1 MVSFISIVFVILLLA
16 GIPICFVLGTTTL
29 LSFLNQNGLQF
40 MPMLA
45 QRIFAGM
52 DMYVLLAIPLFIL
65 AGQVMG
71 EAGLTGSIIKFS
83 DAILGR
89 LRGGLGYV
97 NIWASVFFGGI
108 SGAPIADVASIGSI
122 MIPAMEKQGYDLE
135 FSAAI
140 TASSSIIGAMIPP
153 SILMIIYASVMN
165 MSVAAMFAGGIV
177 PGLAVAVILMGLC
190 AYYSKKRSYPKRE
203 EKISLGEFLTISKTA
218 IIPLT
223 MPLIIIGGILTG
235 IFSPTES
242 AGVAAAYGFFAGL
255 LMRTLT
261 LSKIKII
268 LTNTVITASTIL
280 FLIAT
285 AKTLSW
291 LLTMEMIP
299 QTIAGFFSTATTNKY
314 LFLFLVNMLLFV
326 VGMVMD
332 PGVAII
338 ILGPVL
344 APTAIQLGISPL
356 HFALIMTINLIVG
369 LVTPPLGFALY
380 TTCSV
385 ADISLESL
393 TKALMPF
400 VAVEVGFVFLVTYVP
415 SLTLYIPRILGLSM

>member
-1 MVSFISIVFVILLLA
+1 MVSFITIVFVILLLA
-16 GIPICFVLGTTTL
+16 GIPICFVLGATTL

-122 MIPAMEKQGYDLE
+122 MIPAMEKQGYDRE

-177 PGLAVAVILMGLC
+177 PGLAVAVILMVLC

-203 EKISLGEFLTISKTA
+203 EKISLRDFLAISKTA
-218 IIPLT
+218 IVPLT
-223 MPLIIIGGILTG
+223 MPFIIIGGILTG

-299 QTIAGFFSTATTNKY
+299 QTIAGFFTNVTTNRY
-314 LFLFLVNMLLFV
+314 IFLFMVNMLLFV

-344 APTAIQLGISPL
+344 APTAIQLGIFPL

-393 TKALMPF
+393 TKAMMPF

-415 SLTLYIPRILGLSM
+415 SLTMFIPKILGLSM

>member
-1 MVSFISIVFVILLLA
+1 
-16 GIPICFVLGTTTL
+16 
-29 LSFLNQNGLQF
+29 
-40 MPMLA
+40 
-45 QRIFAGM
+45 
-52 DMYVLLAIPLFIL
+52 
-65 AGQVMG
+65 MG
-71 EAGLTGSIIKFS
+71 EAGLIDSIVKFS

-89 LRGGLGYV
+89 LRGGLSYV
-97 NIWASVFFGGI
+97 NVLASVFFGGI

-122 MIPAMEKQGYDLE
+122 MIPAMEKQGYDRE
-135 FSAAI
+135 FSAAV

-153 SILMIIYASVMN
+153 SILMIIYAAVMN
-165 MSVAAMFAGGIV
+165 TSVAAMFAGGII
-177 PGLAVAVILMGLC
+177 PGLLVAIILMGLC

-203 EKISLGEFLTISKTA
+203 DKISFNEFITICKTA
-218 IIPLT
+218 IISLT
-223 MPLIIIGGILTG
+223 MPFIILGGILTG
-235 IFSPTES
+235 IFSPTEA
-242 AGVAAAYGFFAGL
+242 AGVAAAYGFLAGL

-261 LSKIKII
+261 FSKIKVL
-268 LTNTVITASTIL
+268 LTNTVITSSVIL

-291 LLTMEMIP
+291 LLTIEMIP
-299 QTIAGFFSTATTNKY
+299 QTIASLFAQVTTNRY
-314 LFLFLVNMLLFV
+314 FFLFLVNILLFI
-326 VGMVMD
+326 VGMLMD

-400 VAVEVGFVFLVTYVP
+400 VAVEVVFVFLVTYFP
-415 SLTLYIPRILGLSM
+415 PITLFIPKILGLIT

>member
-1 MVSFISIVFVILLLA
+1 MFLILLA
-16 GIPICFVLGTTTL
+16 IGIPICFVLGSTTL
-29 LSFLNQNGLQF
+29 LAMFYKKEPLFFL
-40 MPMLA
+40 MLS

-71 EAGLTGSIIKFS
+71 GAGLTDSIVRFS
-83 DAILGR
+83 DALLGR
-89 LRGGLGYV
+89 LRGGLSYV
-97 NIWASVFFGGI
+97 NVCASVFFGGI

-122 MIPAMEKQGYDLE
+122 LIPAMEKEGYDLD

-165 MSVAAMFAGGIV
+165 ISVAAMFAGGII
-177 PGLAVAVILMGLC
+177 PGLLVAGILMALC
-190 AYYSKKRSYPKRE
+190 AYYSKKKNYPKRE
-203 EKISLGEFLTISKTA
+203 HRISFREFVSISKTA

-223 MPLIIIGGILTG
+223 MPFIIIGGILTG
-235 IFSPTES
+235 VFSPTEA
-242 AGVAAAYGFFAGL
+242 AGVAAAYGFLAGV
-255 LMRTLT
+255 LMKTLT
-261 LSKIKII
+261 LSKVKTI
-268 LTNTVITASTIL
+268 LVNTVVTSSVIL

-285 AKTLSW
+285 AKTMSW

-299 QTIAGFFSTATTNKY
+299 QRIAAMFMSVTTNTY

-344 APTAIQLGISPL
+344 APTAVQLGISSL

-380 TTCSV
+380 TTCGI
-385 ADISLESL
+385 AKISLERL
-393 TKALMPF
+393 TRTLIPF
-400 VAVEVGFVFLVTYVP
+400 VAVEMGAVFLVTYVP
-415 SLTLYIPRILGLSM
+415 FLTLFIPKMLGLAT

>member
-1 MVSFISIVFVILLLA
+1 
-16 GIPICFVLGTTTL
+16 
-29 LSFLNQNGLQF
+29 
-40 MPMLA
+40 MLA

-71 EAGLTGSIIKFS
+71 EAGLTDSIVRFS

-97 NIWASVFFGGI
+97 NVSASIFFGGI
-108 SGAPIADVASIGSI
+108 SGSPIADVASVGSI
-122 MIPAMEKQGYDLE
+122 MIPAMEKQGYDRE

-140 TASSSIIGAMIPP
+140 TAASSIIGALIPP
-153 SILMIIYASVMN
+153 SILMIIYASVMS
-165 MSVAAMFAGGIV
+165 MSVAAMFAGGIM
-177 PGLAVAVILMGLC
+177 PGLFVAIILMGLC

-203 EKISLGEFLTISKTA
+203 DKISFKEFITICKTA
-218 IIPLT
+218 VIPMT
-223 MPLIIIGGILTG
+223 MPFIIIGGILSG

-242 AGVAAAYGFFAGL
+242 AGVAAAYGFLAGL

-261 LSKIKII
+261 FSKIKVI
-268 LTNTVITASTIL
+268 LINTVITSSTIL

-299 QTIAGFFSTATTNKY
+299 QTIAAFFTQATTSPY
-314 LFLFLVNMLLFV
+314 IFLFLVNILLFI
-326 VGMVMD
+326 VGMLMD

-344 APTAIQLGISPL
+344 APTAVELGISPL

-380 TTCSV
+380 TTCGV

-393 TKALMPF
+393 TKALLPF
-400 VAVEVGFVFLVTYVP
+400 VAVEIGFVFLVTYIP
-415 SLTLYIPRILGLSM
+415 PITLFIPKILGLVM

>member
-1 MVSFISIVFVILLLA
+1 LA
-16 GIPICFVLGTTTL
+16 GIPICFVLGATTL

-71 EAGLTGSIIKFS
+71 EAGLTSSIIKFS

-165 MSVAAMFAGGIV
+165 MSVAAMFAGGII

-203 EKISLGEFLTISKTA
+203 EKISFREFLTISKTA
-218 IIPLT
+218 IIPMT

-268 LTNTVITASTIL
+268 LTNTVIISSTIL

-299 QTIAGFFSTATTNKY
+299 QTIAGFFSNVTNNKY
-314 LFLFLVNMLLFV
+314 LFLFMVNMLLFV

-344 APTAIQLGISPL
+344 VPTAIQLGISPL

-393 TKALMPF
+393 TKTLMPF

-415 SLTLYIPRILGLSM
+415 SLTMFIPRILGLSM

>member
-1 MVSFISIVFVILLLA
+1 
-16 GIPICFVLGTTTL
+16 
-29 LSFLNQNGLQF
+29 
-40 MPMLA
+40 
-45 QRIFAGM
+45 
-52 DMYVLLAIPLFIL
+52 
-65 AGQVMG
+65 MG
-71 EAGLTGSIIKFS
+71 EAGLTDNIVKFS

-97 NIWASVFFGGI
+97 NVSASVFFGGI

-140 TASSSIIGAMIPP
+140 TATSSIIGAMIPP
-153 SILMIIYASVMN
+153 SILMIIYAAVMN
-165 MSVAAMFAGGIV
+165 MSVAAMFAGGII
-177 PGLAVAVILMGLC
+177 PGLSVAIILMGLC

-203 EKISLGEFLTISKTA
+203 DKISFNEFITICKTA
-218 IIPLT
+218 SISLT
-223 MPLIIIGGILTG
+223 MPFIIIGGILTG
-235 IFSPTES
+235 IFSPTEA
-242 AGVAAAYGFFAGL
+242 AGVAAAYGFLAGL

-261 LSKIKII
+261 FSKIKAL
-268 LTNTVITASTIL
+268 LTNTVIISSVIL

-299 QTIAGFFSTATTNKY
+299 QTIAGFFTQVTANRY
-314 LFLFLVNMLLFV
+314 LFLFLVNILLFI

-344 APTAIQLGISPL
+344 APTAVQLGISPL

-385 ADISLESL
+385 ADISLERL
-393 TKALMPF
+393 TKAVMPF
-400 VAVEVGFVFLVTYVP
+400 VAVEVGFVFLVTYFP
-415 SLTLYIPRILGLSM
+415 PITLFIPKILGLIT

>member
-16 GIPICFVLGTTTL
+16 GIPICFVLGATTL

-71 EAGLTGSIIKFS
+71 EAGLTSSIIKFS

-89 LRGGLGYV
+89 LRGGLSYV
-97 NIWASVFFGGI
+97 NVWASVFFGGI

-165 MSVAAMFAGGIV
+165 MSVAAMFAGGII
-177 PGLAVAVILMGLC
+177 PGLVVAVILMGLC

-203 EKISLGEFLTISKTA
+203 EKISFREFLTISKTA
-218 IIPLT
+218 IIPMT

-268 LTNTVITASTIL
+268 LTNTVIISSTIL

-299 QTIAGFFSTATTNKY
+299 QTIAGFFSNVTNNKY
-314 LFLFLVNMLLFV
+314 LFLFMVNMLLFV

-393 TKALMPF
+393 TKSLMPF

-415 SLTLYIPRILGLSM
+415 SLTMFIPRILGLSM

>member
-1 MVSFISIVFVILLLA
+1 MVAFISIVFVILLFC
-16 GIPICFVLGTTTL
+16 GIPICFVLGSTTL
-29 LSFLNQNGLQF
+29 LGFIYKDEPTFLL
-40 MPMLA
+40 MLA
-45 QRIFAGM
+45 QRIFSGM

-71 EAGLTGSIIKFS
+71 GAGLTDSIVKFS
-83 DAILGR
+83 DALLGR
-89 LRGGLGYV
+89 LRGGLAYV
-97 NIWASVFFGGI
+97 NVSASVFFGGI

-122 MIPAMEKQGYDLE
+122 LIPAMEKEGYDLD

-165 MSVAAMFAGGIV
+165 ISVAAMFAGGIL
-177 PGLAVAVILMGLC
+177 PGLLVALILMVIC
-190 AYYSKKRSYPKRE
+190 AVYSKKKSYPKRE
-203 EKISLGEFLTISKTA
+203 YKLTIREFISICKKA

-223 MPLIIIGGILTG
+223 MPIIIIGGILTG
-235 IFSPTES
+235 VFSPTEA
-242 AGVAAAYGFFAGL
+242 AGVAAGYGFLAGF
-255 LMRTLT
+255 LMKTLT
-261 LSKIKII
+261 FQKIRTIFF
-268 LTNTVITASTIL
+268 NTVTTSSAIL

-285 AKTLSW
+285 AKAMSW

-299 QTIAGFFSTATTNKY
+299 QKIAATFIGVTSSPY
-314 LFLFLVNMLLFV
+314 LYLFLVNMLLFA

-344 APTAIQLGISPL
+344 SPTAIQIGISPL
-356 HFALIMTINLIVG
+356 HFALVMTINLIVG

-380 TTCSV
+380 TTCGV
-385 ADISLESL
+385 ANISLERL
-393 TKALMPF
+393 TRTLIPF
-400 VAVEVGFVFLVTYVP
+400 VAVEVGAVFLVTYFP
-415 SLTLYIPRILGLSM
+415 FFTLFIPRMLGLSQ

>member
-1 MVSFISIVFVILLLA
+1 MILFITSVFLILLIA
-16 GIPICFVLGTTTL
+16 GIPICFVLGSTTL
-29 LSFLNQNGLQF
+29 LSMLHKNQPQFFL
-40 MPMLA
+40 MLS

-71 EAGLTGSIIKFS
+71 GAGLTDSIVKFS
-83 DAILGR
+83 DALLGR
-89 LRGGLGYV
+89 LRGGLSYV
-97 NIWASVFFGGI
+97 NVAASVFFGGI

-122 MIPAMEKQGYDLE
+122 LIPAMEKEGYDLD

-165 MSVAAMFAGGIV
+165 ISVAAMFAGGII
-177 PGLAVAVILMGLC
+177 PGLLVAGILMVLC
-190 AYYSKKRSYPKRE
+190 AYYSKKKNYPKRE
-203 EKISLGEFLTISKTA
+203 HKISLIQFLIIVKTA

-223 MPLIIIGGILTG
+223 MPFIIIGGILSG
-235 IFSPTES
+235 VFSPTEA
-242 AGVAAAYGFFAGL
+242 AGVAAAYGFLAGI
-255 LMRTLT
+255 LMRTLSF
-261 LSKIKII
+261 SKIKAI
-268 LTNTVITASTIL
+268 LVNTVITSSIIL

-285 AKTLSW
+285 AKTMSW

-299 QTIAGFFSTATTNKY
+299 QRIAATFMGVTTNAY
-314 LFLFLVNMLLFV
+314 IFLFLVNMLLFV

-344 APTAIQLGISPL
+344 APTAVQLGISPL

-380 TTCSV
+380 TTCGI
-385 ADISLESL
+385 ADISLEKL
-393 TKALMPF
+393 TKTLIPF
-400 VAVEVGFVFLVTYVP
+400 VVVEMGAVFLVTYVP
-415 SLTLYIPRILGLSM
+415 SLTLFIPRILGLAT

>member
-1 MVSFISIVFVILLLA
+1 
-16 GIPICFVLGTTTL
+16 
-29 LSFLNQNGLQF
+29 

-71 EAGLTGSIIKFS
+71 EAGLTDSIVKFS

-97 NIWASVFFGGI
+97 NVLASVFFGGI

-122 MIPAMEKQGYDLE
+122 MIPAMKKQGYDLE

-140 TASSSIIGAMIPP
+140 TAASSIIGAMIPP

-165 MSVAAMFAGGIV
+165 MSVAAMFAGGII
-177 PGLAVAVILMGLC
+177 PGLVVAIILMGLC

-203 EKISLGEFLTISKTA
+203 DKISFWKFLSICKTA

-223 MPLIIIGGILTG
+223 MPFIIIGGILTG
-235 IFSPTES
+235 MFSPTEA
-242 AGVAAAYGFFAGL
+242 AGVAAAYGFLAGL

-268 LTNTVITASTIL
+268 LTNTVITASAIL

-299 QTIAGFFSTATTNKY
+299 QAIAGFLTRVTTNPY
-314 LFLFLVNMLLFV
+314 LFLFLVNMLLFI
-326 VGMVMD
+326 VGMLMD

-380 TTCSV
+380 TTSSV
-385 ADISLESL
+385 ADISLERL
-393 TKALMPF
+393 TRSLMPF
-400 VAVEVGFVFLVTYVP
+400 IVVEVGSVFLVTYFP
-415 SLTLYIPRILGLSM
+415 SLTLFIPKILGLTM

>member
-16 GIPICFVLGTTTL
+16 GIPICFVLGATTL

-71 EAGLTGSIIKFS
+71 EAGLTGSIVKFS

-97 NIWASVFFGGI
+97 NVWASVFFGGI
-108 SGAPIADVASIGSI
+108 SGAPIADVASVGSI

-165 MSVAAMFAGGIV
+165 MSVAAMFAGGIL
-177 PGLAVAVILMGLC
+177 PGLVVAAILMGLC

-203 EKISLGEFLTISKTA
+203 EKIPFREFLSICKTA

-242 AGVAAAYGFFAGL
+242 AGVAAAYGFLAGL
-255 LMRTLT
+255 LLRSLT
-261 LSKIKII
+261 FSKIKTI
-268 LTNTVITASTIL
+268 LTNTVVTSSAIL

-299 QTIAGFFSTATTNKY
+299 QTIAGFFTDVTSNRY
-314 LFLFLVNMLLFV
+314 IFLFLINMLLFI

-385 ADISLESL
+385 ADITLESL
-393 TKALMPF
+393 TRTLMPF

-415 SLTLYIPRILGLSM
+415 SITLFIPRLLGLSM

>member
-1 MVSFISIVFVILLLA
+1 MISFISIVFIILLLA
-16 GIPICFVLGTTTL
+16 GIPICFVLGATTL
-29 LSFLNQNGLQF
+29 LSFLNENGLQF
-40 MPMLA
+40 MPVLA

-52 DMYVLLAIPLFIL
+52 DMYILLAIPLFIL

-71 EAGLTGSIIKFS
+71 EAGLTDSIVNFS

-97 NIWASVFFGGI
+97 NVSASVFFGGI

-165 MSVAAMFAGGIV
+165 MSVAAMFAGGIL
-177 PGLAVAVILMGLC
+177 PGLLVAVILMGLC
-190 AYYSKKRSYPKRE
+190 AYYSKRRSYPKRE
-203 EKISLGEFLTISKTA
+203 DKIPFWEFLRICKAA

-223 MPLIIIGGILTG
+223 MPFIIIGGILTG
-235 IFSPTES
+235 VFSPTEA
-242 AGVAAAYGFFAGL
+242 AGVATAYGFLAGL
-255 LMRTLT
+255 LMRTVT
-261 LSKIKII
+261 FSKIKTI
-268 LTNTVITASTIL
+268 LTNTVVTSSAIL

-299 QTIAGFFSTATTNKY
+299 QTIAGFFTSVTSNPY
-314 LFLFLVNMLLFV
+314 LFLFLVNMLLFI
-326 VGMVMD
+326 VGMLMD

-338 ILGPVL
+338 ILGHVL
-344 APTAIQLGISPL
+344 APTAVQLGISPL
-356 HFALIMTINLIVG
+356 HFALVMTINLIVG

-393 TKALMPF
+393 TKTLMPF
-400 VAVEVGFVFLVTYVP
+400 VAVEVGFVFLVTYFP
-415 SLTLYIPRILGLSM
+415 PITLLIPKILGLTI

>member
-1 MVSFISIVFVILLLA
+1 M
-16 GIPICFVLGTTTL
+16 
-29 LSFLNQNGLQF
+29 
-40 MPMLA
+40 
-45 QRIFAGM
+45 
-52 DMYVLLAIPLFIL
+52 
-65 AGQVMG
+65 
-71 EAGLTGSIIKFS
+71 
-83 DAILGR
+83 
-89 LRGGLGYV
+89 
-97 NIWASVFFGGI
+97 
-108 SGAPIADVASIGSI
+108 
-122 MIPAMEKQGYDLE
+122 
-135 FSAAI
+135 
-140 TASSSIIGAMIPP
+140 
-153 SILMIIYASVMN
+153 
-165 MSVAAMFAGGIV
+165 
-177 PGLAVAVILMGLC
+177 
-190 AYYSKKRSYPKRE
+190 
-203 EKISLGEFLTISKTA
+203 
-218 IIPLT
+218 T

-268 LTNTVITASTIL
+268 LTNTVMISSAIL

-299 QTIAGFFSTATTNKY
+299 QTIAGFFSNLTTNKY

-344 APTAIQLGISPL
+344 APTAILLGIAPL

-380 TTCSV
+380 TTCSI

-393 TKALMPF
+393 TKAMMPF
-400 VAVEVGFVFLVTYVP
+400 VAVEVGFVFLVTYIP
-415 SLTLYIPRILGLSM
+415 SLTMYIPRILGLSM

>member
-1 MVSFISIVFVILLLA
+1 MFYKKEPLFFLM
-16 GIPICFVLGTTTL
+16 
-29 LSFLNQNGLQF
+29 LS
-40 MPMLA
+40 

-71 EAGLTGSIIKFS
+71 GAGLTDSIVRFS
-83 DAILGR
+83 DALLGR
-89 LRGGLGYV
+89 LRGGLSYV
-97 NIWASVFFGGI
+97 NVCASVFFGGI

-122 MIPAMEKQGYDLE
+122 LIPAMEKEGYDLD

-165 MSVAAMFAGGIV
+165 ISVAAMFAGGII
-177 PGLAVAVILMGLC
+177 PGLLVAGILMALC
-190 AYYSKKRSYPKRE
+190 AYYSKKKNYPKRE
-203 EKISLGEFLTISKTA
+203 HRISFPEFVSIGKTA

-223 MPLIIIGGILTG
+223 MPFIIIGGILTG
-235 IFSPTES
+235 VFSPTEA
-242 AGVAAAYGFFAGL
+242 AGVAAAYGFLAGV
-255 LMRTLT
+255 LMKTLT
-261 LSKIKII
+261 LSKVKTI
-268 LTNTVITASTIL
+268 LVNTVVTSSVIL

-285 AKTLSW
+285 AKTMSW

-299 QTIAGFFSTATTNKY
+299 QRIAAMFMSVTTNTY

-344 APTAIQLGISPL
+344 APTAVQLGISSL

-380 TTCSV
+380 TTCGV
-385 ADISLESL
+385 AKISLERL
-393 TKALMPF
+393 TRALIPF
-400 VAVEVGFVFLVTYVP
+400 VAVEMGAVFLVTYVP
-415 SLTLYIPRILGLSM
+415 FLTLFIPKMLGLAT

>member
-1 MVSFISIVFVILLLA
+1 MILFIILVFLILLMA
-16 GIPICFVLGTTTL
+16 GIPICFVLGSTTL
-29 LSFLNQNGLQF
+29 LSMLHKNQPAFFL
-40 MPMLA
+40 MLS

-71 EAGLTGSIIKFS
+71 GAGLTDSIVKFS
-83 DAILGR
+83 DALLGR
-89 LRGGLGYV
+89 LRGGLSYV
-97 NIWASVFFGGI
+97 NVAASVFFGGI

-122 MIPAMEKQGYDLE
+122 LIPAMEREGYDLD

-165 MSVAAMFAGGIV
+165 ISVAAMFAGGIL
-177 PGLAVAVILMGLC
+177 PGLLVAGILMVLC
-190 AYYSKKRSYPKRE
+190 AYYSKKNNYPKRE
-203 EKISLGEFLTISKTA
+203 HKISLGQFLSIIKTA

-223 MPLIIIGGILTG
+223 MPIIIIGGILSG
-235 IFSPTES
+235 VFSPTEA
-242 AGVAAAYGFFAGL
+242 AGVAAAYGFLAGI
-255 LMRTLT
+255 LMRTLSF
-261 LSKIKII
+261 SKIKTI
-268 LTNTVITASTIL
+268 LVNTVVTSSIIL

-285 AKTLSW
+285 AKTMSW

-299 QTIAGFFSTATTNKY
+299 QRIAATFMSVTTNAY
-314 LFLFLVNMLLFV
+314 IFLFLVNMLLFV

-332 PGVAII
+332 PGAAII

-344 APTAIQLGISPL
+344 APTAVQLGISSL

-380 TTCSV
+380 TTCGI
-385 ADISLESL
+385 ADISLERL
-393 TKALMPF
+393 TKTLIPF
-400 VAVEVGFVFLVTYVP
+400 VVVEMAAVFLVTYVP
-415 SLTLYIPRILGLSM
+415 FLTLFIPRMLGLVT

>member
-1 MVSFISIVFVILLLA
+1 MVNFISIVFIILLLA
-16 GIPICFVLGTTTL
+16 GIPISFVLGATTL
-29 LSFLNQNGLQF
+29 FSFLYTNGLQF

-71 EAGLTGSIIKFS
+71 EAGLTDSIVRFS

-97 NIWASVFFGGI
+97 NVSASIFFGGI
-108 SGAPIADVASIGSI
+108 SGSPIADVASVGSI
-122 MIPAMEKQGYDLE
+122 MIPAMEKQGYDRE

-140 TASSSIIGAMIPP
+140 TAASSIIGALIPP
-153 SILMIIYASVMN
+153 SILMIIYASVMS
-165 MSVAAMFAGGIV
+165 MSVAAMFAGGIM
-177 PGLAVAVILMGLC
+177 PGLFVAIILMGLC

-203 EKISLGEFLTISKTA
+203 DKISFKEFITICKTA
-218 IIPLT
+218 VIPMT
-223 MPLIIIGGILTG
+223 MPFIIIGGILSG

-242 AGVAAAYGFFAGL
+242 AGVAAAYGFLAGL

-261 LSKIKII
+261 FSKIKVI
-268 LTNTVITASTIL
+268 LINTVLTSSTIL

-299 QTIAGFFSTATTNKY
+299 QTIAAFFTQATTSPY
-314 LFLFLVNMLLFV
+314 IFLFLVNILLFI
-326 VGMVMD
+326 VGMLMD

-344 APTAIQLGISPL
+344 APTAVELGISPL

-369 LVTPPLGFALY
+369 LVTPPLGFVLY
-380 TTCSV
+380 TTCGV

-393 TKALMPF
+393 TKALLPF
-400 VAVEVGFVFLVTYVP
+400 VAVEIGFVFLVTYIP
-415 SLTLYIPRILGLSM
+415 PITLFIPKILGLVM

>member
-1 MVSFISIVFVILLLA
+1 MVSFISIVFITLLLS
-16 GIPICFVLGTTTL
+16 GIPICFILGATTL
-29 LSFLNQNGLQF
+29 LSFLYENGLQF

-65 AGQVMG
+65 AGQIMG
-71 EAGLTGSIIKFS
+71 EAGLTDSIVNFS

-97 NIWASVFFGGI
+97 NVMASVFFGGI
-108 SGAPIADVASIGSI
+108 SGAPIADVASVGSI
-122 MIPAMEKQGYDLE
+122 MIPAMKKQGYDLE

-165 MSVAAMFAGGIV
+165 MSVAAMFAGGII
-177 PGLAVAVILMGLC
+177 PGLMVAVILMGLC
-190 AYYSKKRSYPKRE
+190 AYYSKKRSYPKRDD
-203 EKISLGEFLTISKTA
+203 KISLRKFLTICKTA
-218 IIPLT
+218 IIPMT
-223 MPLIIIGGILTG
+223 MPFIIIGGILTG
-235 IFSPTES
+235 VFSPTEA
-242 AGVAAAYGFFAGL
+242 AGVAAAYGFMAGL
-255 LMRTLT
+255 FMRTLT
-261 LSKIKII
+261 LSKIKSI
-268 LTNTVITASTIL
+268 LSNTVITSSAIL

-299 QTIAGFFSTATTNKY
+299 QTIAAFFASITSNQY
-314 LFLFLVNMLLFV
+314 LFLFLVNILLFI

-344 APTAIQLGISPL
+344 APAAVQLGISSL

-385 ADISLESL
+385 ADISLETL
-393 TKALMPF
+393 TKALIPF
-400 VAVEVGFVFLVTYVP
+400 ISVEIGFVFLVTYFP
-415 SLTLYIPRILGLSM
+415 FLTLLIPKVLGLLV

>member
-1 MVSFISIVFVILLLA
+1 MVNFISVVFIILLLA
-16 GIPICFVLGTTTL
+16 GIPICFVLGATTL
-29 LSFLNQNGLQF
+29 FSFLFTSGLQF

-71 EAGLTGSIIKFS
+71 
-83 DAILGR
+83 
-89 LRGGLGYV
+89 
-97 NIWASVFFGGI
+97 
-108 SGAPIADVASIGSI
+108 DVASVGSI
-122 MIPAMEKQGYDLE
+122 MIPAMEKQGYDRE

-140 TASSSIIGAMIPP
+140 TAASSIIGALIPP
-153 SILMIIYASVMN
+153 SILMIIYASVMS
-165 MSVAAMFAGGIV
+165 MSVAAMFAGGIM
-177 PGLAVAVILMGLC
+177 PGLFVAIILMGLC

-203 EKISLGEFLTISKTA
+203 YKISFKEFITICKTA
-218 IIPLT
+218 VIPMT
-223 MPLIIIGGILTG
+223 MPFIIIGGILTG

-242 AGVAAAYGFFAGL
+242 AGVAAAYGFLAGL
-255 LMRTLT
+255 LMRTLPF
-261 LSKIKII
+261 SKIKVI
-268 LTNTVITASTIL
+268 LINTVITSSTIL

-299 QTIAGFFSTATTNKY
+299 QTIAAFFTQATTSPY
-314 LFLFLVNMLLFV
+314 IFLFLVNILLFI
-326 VGMVMD
+326 VGMLMD

-344 APTAIQLGISPL
+344 APTAVELGISPL

-380 TTCSV
+380 TTCGV

-393 TKALMPF
+393 TKALLPF
-400 VAVEVGFVFLVTYVP
+400 VAVEIGFVFLVTYIP
-415 SLTLYIPRILGLSM
+415 PITLFIPKILGLVM